1 MLAVIDKVFEMSL
14 QDDHNVVAWQAA
26 LEETITLH
34 SRMRKAGF
42 NPVVTIE
49 LLASLPK
56 DARKAWTRKVAIA
69 INNFSH

>member
-1 MLAVIDKVFEMSL
+1 MSL
-14 QDDHNVVAWQAA
+14 QDDHNVEMWQSS

-69 INNFSH
+69 INKTGH